1 MNLDFFI
8 FQQINQFAGQ
18 NAYLDM
24 VGIFFAKYFGYFLI
38 FLLFF
43 FLYKNFNKYL
53 RMVCLAILATLV
65 SRLFFTELI
74 RFIIPRDRPYVE
86 NNVNLILAHVAQP
99 SFPSGHAAF
108 FFAFS
113 TIIYLYNMNYH
124 TASHNNNSFSEA
136 RPSSAKATE
145 GCSLRHS
152 ISSLRDKIFWRRRTK
167 KYPHLKF
174 FNVGIGLWFF
184 AASSIICLSRV
195 FCGIHWPLD
204 ILAGAIVGI
213 FSGLLIYKLLARR

>member
-38 FLLFF
+38 FLLFL
-43 FLYKNFNKYL
+43 FLYKNFNRYV
-53 RMVCLAILATLV
+53 RMVCLALLATLV

-113 TIIYLYNMNYH
+113 TIIYLYNV
-124 TASHNNNSFSEA
+124 
-136 RPSSAKATE
+136 
-145 GCSLRHS
+145 
-152 ISSLRDKIFWRRRTK
+152 K

-184 AASSIICLSRV
+184 AASSLICLSRV

-213 FSGLLIYKLLARR
+213 FSGILIYKFLAQK